1 MSNVFTDI
9 DKTELNMDENK
20 KTKELMKNSNVVDDV
35 TVNNVT
41 LDNIQGHTVALDN
54 IQGHAVDMFM
64 KNSDGGITKVDGLNV
79 TPEFV
84 AFADKIF
91 NGHGDIDANVQTLMM
106 MTEIWTPPEEDD
118 KASTDTETDIE
129 FYNGD
134 ADTSEDTSED
144 TIRSVNDVT
153 DNKEIPVKKVQ
164 AKKVTSK
171 KDNTDKLAKKL
182 KKKTTKT
189 PEKQKKNIQ
198 FTASFGDITFS
209 ADF

>member
-9 DKTELNMDENK
+9 DNTELNMDENK

-35 TVNNVT
+35 TVNDVT
-41 LDNIQGHTVALDN
+41 LDNIQGHAVALDN

-118 KASTDTETDIE
+118 KASTDTETDIGV
-129 FYNGD
+129 YNGD
-134 ADTSEDTSED
+134 ADTSEDTSG
-144 TIRSVNDVT
+144 SVNDVTVT

-164 AKKVTSK
+164 AKKVTPK
-171 KDNTDKLAKKL
+171 KDNTGKLTKKL
-182 KKKTTKT
+182 KKKTPKT
-189 PEKQKKNIQ
+189 PDKQKKNIQ